1 MHRRWN
7 SKPMTWSLWRAVRLS
22 NIKTSTN
29 SRATPFTTPPANP
42 SARSPTTPV
51 PRTGKEATA
60 LSHSAN
66 CQMLSVCAGACFTDA
81 KSQTSLPLATGSYVL
96 TGFLQGL
103 SAAAQAPGPGSF
115 AHASKSL
122 RLSSSALRL
131 RPENVCRHMLTSC
144 V

>member
-1 MHRRWN
+1 MKLESSILAQKVEQQTDDMVTVEGGQAEQYQDLHQQP
-7 SKPMTWSLWRAVRLS
+7 SHPLHY
-22 NIKTSTN
+22 
-29 SRATPFTTPPANP
+29 PPANP

-103 SAAAQAPGPGSF
+103 SAAAQAPGP
-115 AHASKSL
+115 
-122 RLSSSALRL
+122 
-131 RPENVCRHMLTSC
+131 
-144 V
+144 